1 MMAGEPHVPPG
12 KRASMHQGVKSN
24 RVAEKCHESSQW
36 EVTDT
41 QRHKVDSWEN
51 PDLWR
56 GGAEE
61 AGGLKKM
68 VVSEPYLGGE
78 WQLCRG

>member
-1 MMAGEPHVPPG
+1 MYLQG
-12 KRASMHQGVKSN
+12 KGHRRIKGSKVTESLK
-24 RVAEKCHESSQW
+24 KCHESSQW